1 MCLIGTDKVSIQN
14 VINTTRILVN
24 PDIPEVETFKNSIA
38 VHGID
43 TDSVVPLIGQSAKPP
58 VDEEFLRTYPKRSLD
73 DLVTLSDGG
82 VYVVCAEVLRI
93 VDGQDWWYP
102 ACKCHKSV
110 IPDSGAYYCGSCDR
124 HVFQVIPRFR
134 VKLEVTAGRSTGV
147 FVVFDSDMSYM
158 MEKSCSYFVAQSK
171 SSSQPIDVDSESGSS
186 GSDHSDDSQ
195 ATDFLEDVIVTPPM
209 SHSSDS
215 VAGDVQDALK
225 RNLSKEFDRVADG
238 APVGRLKKIKVEK
251 D

>member
-1 MCLIGTDKVSIQN
+1 MQ
-14 VINTTRILVN
+14 
-24 PDIPEVETFKNSIA
+24 
-38 VHGID
+38 
-43 TDSVVPLIGQSAKPP
+43 
-58 VDEEFLRTYPKRSLD
+58 
-73 DLVTLSDGG
+73 
-82 VYVVCAEVLRI
+82 
-93 VDGQDWWYP
+93 
-102 ACKCHKSV
+102 
-110 IPDSGAYYCGSCDR
+110 
-124 HVFQVIPRFR
+124 
-134 VKLEVTAGRSTGV
+134 
-147 FVVFDSDMSYM
+147 
-158 MEKSCSYFVAQSK
+158 
-171 SSSQPIDVDSESGSS
+171 SSSQPIDVDSESGSG